1 MEAYDIYKD
10 VQQRT
15 NGDIYLGIVGP
26 VRTGKSTF
34 ITAFANNLLLPQI
47 TDNNVKQRMI
57 DELPQSANGN
67 TIMTTQPKFVPNEAV
82 AVKVGGNVDVKVRL
96 VDCVGYVV
104 KGASGCEEGG
114 KDRLVSTPWQS
125 EPMPFTLAAEI
136 GTKKVINEHATV
148 GIVMTTD
155 GSIDTGLSRNSY
167 EEVEEKVINELKA
180 IKKPFVIILNTTHPQ
195 SAETVNLA
203 SSLTQKYSTSVLPVD
218 VKNMNNDDVSR
229 IFESIL
235 LEFPL
240 RRIDVDFAPFIKA
253 LDKDSEVFERIV
265 NIAKEKSE
273 TMSKMSHY
281 LNFSSEINDDYF
293 DSIDVTSCSL
303 GEGKMNLYITE
314 KPDLFYKTLSAQCG
328 VDIVDEFTLVQTV
341 KEFACAKK
349 CYDKIS
355 TAMLSAQE
363 TGYGVVKPGVSDVEF
378 DEPRIEKKGS
388 HYGVKLRA
396 SAPSYHIVKVDVH
409 TEVSPLMGAQMQSE
423 ESVKQL
429 MSQLDSSADGI
440 WKSNMFGRSIEDV
453 VSDNLTTKTSSMQ
466 DETKKKMRRA
476 ITRIVNEGKGGV
488 ICILL

>member
-10 VQQRT
+10 IQQRT
-15 NGDIYLGIVGP
+15 NGEIYLGVVGP

-34 ITAFANNLLLPQI
+34 ITTFANNLLLPKI
-47 TDNNVKQRMI
+47 DDINEKQRMI

-82 AVKVGGNVDVKVRL
+82 EVKIADSVDVKVRL

-104 KGASGCEEGG
+104 KGANGCEESG
-114 KDRLVSTPWQS
+114 KDRLVNTPWQS
-125 EPMPFTLAAEI
+125 EPMPFSLAAEI

-155 GSIDTGLSRNSY
+155 GSIDTGLARSDY
-167 EEVEEKVINELKA
+167 EEVELRVINELKT
-180 IKKPFVIILNTTHPQ
+180 IKKPFVIILNTTHPT
-195 SAETVNLA
+195 SAETLNLA
-203 SSLTQKYSTSVLPVD
+203 IELTKKYSTSVLPID
-218 VKNMNNDDVSR
+218 VKNMKNDDVDR

-253 LDKDSEVFERIV
+253 LDKDSDVFARIIS
-265 NIAKEKSE
+265 IAKEKTE
-273 TMSKMSHY
+273 NMSKMSDY
-281 LNFSSEINDDYF
+281 LTFSSELSDDYF
-293 DSIDVTSCSL
+293 QSIDVNSCLL
-303 GEGKMNLYITE
+303 GEGRMNFYITE
-314 KPDLFYKTLSAQCG
+314 KPDLFYKTLSNQCG
-328 VDIVDEFTLVQTV
+328 VEVRDEFTLMSMV
-341 KEFACAKK
+341 KEFAYAKK
-349 CYDKIS
+349 CYDKLS

-363 TGYGVVKPGVSDVEF
+363 TGYGVVKPGILDVEF
-378 DEPRIEKKGS
+378 EEPRIEKKGT

-429 MSQLDSSADGI
+429 MSQLDSSPDGI
-440 WKSNMFGRSIEDV
+440 WKTNMFGRSLEDV
-453 VSDNLTTKTSSMQ
+453 VSDNLTTKTTSMQ
-466 DETKKKMRRA
+466 DDTKKKMRRA

>member
-203 SSLTQKYSTSVLPVD
+203 SSLMQKYSTSVLPVD

-253 LDKDSEVFERIV
+253 LDKDSEVPYLVLSFCVKASSLRER
-265 NIAKEKSE
+265 N
-273 TMSKMSHY
+273 
-281 LNFSSEINDDYF
+281 
-293 DSIDVTSCSL
+293 
-303 GEGKMNLYITE
+303 
-314 KPDLFYKTLSAQCG
+314 
-328 VDIVDEFTLVQTV
+328 
-341 KEFACAKK
+341 
-349 CYDKIS
+349 
-355 TAMLSAQE
+355 
-363 TGYGVVKPGVSDVEF
+363 
-378 DEPRIEKKGS
+378 
-388 HYGVKLRA
+388 
-396 SAPSYHIVKVDVH
+396 
-409 TEVSPLMGAQMQSE
+409 
-423 ESVKQL
+423 
-429 MSQLDSSADGI
+429 
-440 WKSNMFGRSIEDV
+440 
-453 VSDNLTTKTSSMQ
+453 
-466 DETKKKMRRA
+466 
-476 ITRIVNEGKGGV
+476 
-488 ICILL
+488 